1 MAVSSPFFNG
11 MSIQEQKELVMEIMP
26 ENIKFNVLWLLL
38 NKNLFQT
45 FTIPENLQSLL
56 DDAVFYFE
64 RQNGVKALEATRKC
78 VSLQFRNFLIAN
90 ELDTDDHKISS
101 RIVRFLVKTDNRD
114 RFLSERLSTSWAKL
128 EQVYTS
134 TYEDDY
140 KLDEIMEIL
149 TSAETFCNNIYSI
162 RKKKSFKRDDLLNWL
177 TESLMV
183 EGQRYN
189 SSANIRTILQEQ
201 LANKFQKIEL
211 KKPKLTVSDQT
222 FIGLPDQKRKGLI
235 LNLLSENIREVI
247 ELETKCDYFEAN
259 KMLKRVQLKEEVID
273 DKFETP
279 QSLLDDAAFYVE
291 REQDF
296 PAFKAAWKCINLQLD
311 NFLLANEVVADEKQ
325 TVRFLQ
331 KYHTDKEFTYVW
343 TLFEAQHR
351 R

>member
-1 MAVSSPFFNG
+1 MGQRYRTTFANLNTIIQAELANKFEYVDFRKPKMAVSSPFFNG

-26 ENIKFNVLWLLL
+26 ENIKEEIDLETRCLPYDEDKKVLWLLL

-183 EGQRYN
+183 E
-189 SSANIRTILQEQ
+189 L
-201 LANKFQKIEL
+201 KIPIDGNW
-211 KKPKLTVSDQT
+211 KKIKEWINEGKIKLE
-222 FIGLPDQKRKGLI
+222 G
-235 LNLLSENIREVI
+235 
-247 ELETKCDYFEAN
+247 
-259 KMLKRVQLKEEVID
+259 
-273 DKFETP
+273 
-279 QSLLDDAAFYVE
+279 E
-291 REQDF
+291 RPHMQII
-296 PAFKAAWKCINLQLD
+296 KL
-311 NFLLANEVVADEKQ
+311 
-325 TVRFLQ
+325 
-331 KYHTDKEFTYVW
+331 
-343 TLFEAQHR
+343 
-351 R
+351 